1 MKNKIVVFLLFC
13 ISILSG
19 CTLRNL
25 YYVSPYNGT
34 DAPYHAI
41 PLSADSVKSSTSAG
55 GDVYIGSANEDGTD
69 NVFLF
74 SGNINRTAQ
83 WNHFQAYYGL
93 DLSLGNYG
101 VAKVDSFYNSP
112 SVNFATI
119 NSMDGNKF
127 FEGLGASGGINFVL
141 PFNSGEWRVLGLELS
156 SHREF
161 GDYLNFRDKLPGTA
175 ATLIVKNDYFTT
187 WGFYSEI
194 LSKTSYGNWGFRFS
208 SGRIIEPDYNNL
220 GIYDARTNRLLVYGY
235 INFATHF
242 TWDKW
247 TTYMQLNFATKATG
261 VKFGA
266 VYQLG
271 ARYFHRKNTS
281 GKK

>member
-1 MKNKIVVFLLFC
+1 VKNIIPFYLLC
-13 ISILSG
+13 TILFGS

-34 DAPYHAI
+34 AAPYHAI
-41 PLSADSVKSSTSAG
+41 PLSADSIKSSTSAG
-55 GDVYIGSANEDGTD
+55 GDLYFGSANEDGSD

-74 SGNINRTAQ
+74 SGNISRTAQ
-83 WNHFQAYYGL
+83 LNHFQAYYGL
-93 DLSLGNYG
+93 DLSLGNYE
-101 VAKVDSFYNSP
+101 VVKVDSFNNSS
-112 SVNFATI
+112 SVNFAAI

-127 FEGLGASGGINFVL
+127 FEGLGASGGINFVF
-141 PFNSGEWRVLGLELS
+141 PFKGGEWRVLGLELS

-161 GDYLNFRDKLPGTA
+161 GDYLNFRDKLPDSA

-194 LSKTSYGNWGFRFS
+194 LSKTNYGNWGFRFS

-220 GIYDARTNRLLVYGY
+220 GIYDARTNRLLRYSY
-235 INFATHF
+235 INLATHF

-271 ARYFHRKNTS
+271 ARYSHRKNTS
-281 GKK
+281 DTK